1 MQWGLAIQQH
11 ALARAWQ
18 AQAALRPT
26 PPCPHC
32 QSHQQRSAGSKAR
45 RIETRFGA
53 VRLVRRRLR
62 CRACGRHFQPDDA
75 ALQPLLGAG
84 QCTRMLREL
93 AAQCGASWPY
103 RQAAQVLGMVRGVP
117 LAAETVRQIVGTD
130 GARRWHANMTT
141 RRRASAAHRRPPHR
155 RPRDRRRWRS
165 SSMGRGCTVGTT
177 RTAWRSK
184 WASSIPAAKRV
195 ARRAPG

>member
-1 MQWGLAIQQH
+1 MIPLALTLPDTPLSLDELEAAVQAWGLTVQQQ

-26 PPCPHC
+26 PPCPRC
-32 QSHQQRSAGSKAR
+32 QSYQQRSAGRKAR

-53 VRLVRRRLR
+53 VRLLRRRLC

-75 ALQPLLGAG
+75 ALDALLGGG
-84 QCTRMLREL
+84 QCTRSLREL

-117 LAAETVRQIVGTD
+117 LAAETVRQIVAQTGQ
-130 GARRWHANMTT
+130 GV
-141 RRRASAAHRRPPHR
+141 AAP
-155 RPRDRRRWRS
+155 
-165 SSMGRGCTVGTT
+165 V
-177 RTAWRSK
+177 
-184 WASSIPAAKRV
+184 
-195 ARRAPG
+195 